1 MTEPGPHDDLLV
13 YQNGNFIPW
22 KDAQVHVFSPVVKYG
37 AAVFEGIRGY
47 WSDRRKCML
56 LFRLRDHM
64 ERMEISQRIL
74 RFDAVVSADEMEDA
88 VVELVRRNGFKES
101 VHIRPMAYLGGD
113 GEASARGPV
122 ESVITAIRR
131 GTPKLTETG
140 CRAQVS
146 SWERLSDRVMPGRAK
161 AVGNYNNSR
170 LAGIQAKVDRYDTAL
185 LLNRAGKIA
194 EGPSMCFFMIRNG
207 VPITSSITSDILES
221 ITRDTVITLLEDEF
235 GLKTEQREIDRSEL
249 FMAEEAFFCGTGW
262 EVTPVIDVDSAP
274 IGNGEVGPI
283 VKRLQQAYF
292 ETVTGIGEDPRG
304 WLTIVEIEK

>member
-1 MTEPGPHDDLLV
+1 MTEPGPHNDLFV

-22 KDAQVHVFSPVVKYG
+22 SDARVHVFSPVVKYG

-47 WSDRRKCML
+47 WSDKRQRML
-56 LFRLRDHM
+56 LFRLRDHL

-74 RFDAVVSADEMEDA
+74 RFDTVVSADEMEEA
-88 VVELVRRNGFKES
+88 VVELVRRNRFKES

-131 GTPKLTETG
+131 GTPKIKETG
-140 CRAQVS
+140 CRAQIS

-170 LAGIQAKVDRYDTAL
+170 LAGIQAKVDGYDTAL

-262 EVTPVIDVDSAP
+262 EVTPVINVDGAP

-292 ETVTGIGEDPRG
+292 ETVTGIGDDPRG
-304 WLTIVEIEK
+304 WLTSVETGK